1 MPHTRDMNKIEDVKP
16 GQTFTCLGVEY
27 KMLRFDGMCEQPNR
41 NQWGRATGG
50 TYTAHR
56 CAVKVNKRHRG
67 WWFSY
72 TAFMPGTYVKIID

>member
-1 MPHTRDMNKIEDVKP
+1 MNTIENVKP

-27 KMLRFDGMCEQPNR
+27 KMLRFAGTCEQPNR
-41 NQWGRATGG
+41 NQWGRTIGG

-67 WWFSY
+67 WVFSY
-72 TAFMPGTYVKIID
+72 TAFRPGMMVTIKN

>member
-1 MPHTRDMNKIEDVKP
+1 MIQIENVKP
-16 GQTFTCLGVEY
+16 GQTFTLLGVEY
-27 KMLRFDGMCEQPNR
+27 RLLRHAGTCVQPNR

-56 CAVKVNKRHRG
+56 AAVKVNKGHRG

-72 TAFMPGTYVKIID
+72 TAFPIGCFVTVND